1 MTNRIRPL
9 DAWRAL
15 ARLVKN
21 PDETQHV
28 FDLIDALS
36 GNSGERMLRRFEAS
50 ESGRRILDERRQ
62 LLPVLSDREKL
73 FALPVGSL
81 GHGYA
86 DFMTREQIT
95 ADGLVEASENRPR
108 KGEELS
114 PERELIGLRMR
125 DSHDLWHMV
134 TGYGRDLVGEA
145 CVLAVTYAQT
155 KNRGI
160 GAIVAMAYWRA
171 GRELPS
177 ARVAIREAYRR
188 GKRAAWLPAADW
200 EALLARPLHEVREE
214 LGFGAPPQY
223 EAVRSSGA
231 PVLAA

>member
-21 PDETQHV
+21 PDETEHV

-50 ESGRRILDERRQ
+50 ESGRRILAERRA
-62 LLPVLSDREKL
+62 LLPVLSDRERL
-73 FALPVGSL
+73 FALPVGTL
-81 GHGYA
+81 GHSYA
-86 DFMTREQIT
+86 EFMTREQIT

-108 KGEELS
+108 RTEELS

-125 DSHDLWHMV
+125 DSHDLWHIV

-188 GKRAAWLPAADW
+188 GKRAAWLPAMDW

-223 EAVRSSGA
+223 EAIRSAGA
-231 PVLAA
+231 PALAA